1 MLNQL
6 LALLG
11 LDRRIAH
18 ARAVIG
24 EGAMAAEDRV
34 QLLRMAW
41 DEEKLRLRR
50 LLLLLLAL
58 VGLTFMMTA
67 LLSVAVIVQFW
78 DTPYRVTAAWLVALM
93 WLVLWGGSLWAL
105 LTTIKDTP
113 PTVAVARDELARDRD
128 WLEQRFGD
136 EDKPPKVR
144 PANRQELVDRI
155 ERQRRRL
162 ALQERMEA
170 VADEAPAPE
179 STSDKAV
186 RLAREH
192 PMATGAAAAVL
203 LAAIGPGRVLRVAGW
218 VLPVLWKL
226 R

>member
-1 MLNQL
+1 MKRL

-11 LDRRIAH
+11 VDRRIAH
-18 ARAVIG
+18 ARAMLG
-24 EGAMAAEDRV
+24 EGTMAAEDRV

-41 DEEKLRLRR
+41 DEEKLRLRQV
-50 LLLLLLAL
+50 LLLLLAL
-58 VGLTFMMTA
+58 VGLTLMMTS

-78 DTPYRVTAAWLVALM
+78 DTPHRATAAWLVAAA
-93 WLVLWGGSLWAL
+93 WLLLWGGALWGL
-105 LTTIKDTP
+105 LATLKDTP
-113 PTVAVARDELARDRD
+113 PTVAAARDEFARDKD
-128 WLEQRFGD
+128 WLEQRFTD

-144 PANRQELVDRI
+144 PATRQELVDRI

-170 VADEAPAPE
+170 VAEEAPAPE

-186 RLAREH
+186 RLVQEH
-192 PMATGAAAAVL
+192 PMAAGAAAAVL
-203 LAAIGPGRVLRVAGW
+203 LAVVGPRRVVRVTGW
-218 VLPVLWKL
+218 VLPILWKL

>member
-1 MLNQL
+1 MLSQL

-78 DTPYRVTAAWLVALM
+78 DTPYRTTAAWLVALV
-93 WLVLWGGSLWAL
+93 WLALWGGSLWAL
-105 LTTIKDTP
+105 LTTIKNTP

-170 VADEAPAPE
+170 VADEAPASE
-179 STSDKAV
+179 SASDKAL
-186 RLAREH
+186 RMAREH

-203 LAAIGPGRVLRVAGW
+203 LAAVGPRRVLTVAGW

>member
-1 MLNQL
+1 MKQL

-11 LDRRIAH
+11 IDRRIAL
-18 ARAVIG
+18 AREVIA

-34 QLLRMAW
+34 QLMRMAW

-67 LLSVAVIVQFW
+67 LLSVAIIVQFW
-78 DTPYRVTAAWLVALM
+78 DSPYRATAAWLVALV
-93 WLVLWGGSLWAL
+93 WLVLWGGAIWAL
-105 LTTIKDTP
+105 LATIKDTP

-144 PANRQELVDRI
+144 PATRQELVDRI

-170 VADEAPAPE
+170 VADEAPLPE
-179 STSDKAV
+179 STSEKAV

-192 PMATGAAAAVL
+192 PMAAGAAAAVL
-203 LAAIGPGRVLRVAGW
+203 VAAVGPRRMLRAAGW
-218 VLPVLWKL
+218 VLPILWKL